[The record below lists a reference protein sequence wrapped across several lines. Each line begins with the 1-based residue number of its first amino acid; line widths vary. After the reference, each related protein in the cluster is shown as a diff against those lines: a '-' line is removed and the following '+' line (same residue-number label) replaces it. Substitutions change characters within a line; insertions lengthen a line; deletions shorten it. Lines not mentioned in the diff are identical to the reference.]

1 CASSN
6 SRSVVANIDSRITVK
21 AMTKNQ
27 TERVVLIRS
36 GVSLQLWNLDQ
47 GKWRIASLSGSN
59 SDGGYKRPA
68 PIFARLF
75 SKLIQTSRTR
85 ARLHQSPKTG
95 SQSRRSANARQG
107 KFSSNQ
113 QLRRRPNRASHV
125 ADKKASDILRRSCC
139 S

>member
-1 CASSN
+1 M
-6 SRSVVANIDSRITVK
+6 RFVEFKVGRRYIDSRITVK

-36 GVSLQLWNLDQ
+36 GVSFQLWNLDQ

-59 SDGGYKRPA
+59 SDGGCKRLA

-85 ARLHQSPKTG
+85 ARLHQSPKTE
-95 SQSRRSANARQG
+95 SQSRRSANTRRS

-113 QLRRRPNRASHV
+113 RLRRRPNRASHV
-125 ADKKASDILRRSCC
+125 ADKKASDILRRLC
-139 S
+139 SS